1 MWWRTRATIDSSDSI
16 AAISILKELGV
27 LLLLLNI
34 CMGTFD
40 QYGQHFTVRVPSHA
54 ARLTGPLDVIAIKL
68 G

>member
-1 MWWRTRATIDSSDSI
+1 MIHFRW
-16 AAISILKELGV
+16 LYHL

-40 QYGQHFTVRVPSHA
+40 QYGQYFTVRVTSHA
-54 ARLTGPLDVIAIKL
+54 ACLMGPLDVIAIKL